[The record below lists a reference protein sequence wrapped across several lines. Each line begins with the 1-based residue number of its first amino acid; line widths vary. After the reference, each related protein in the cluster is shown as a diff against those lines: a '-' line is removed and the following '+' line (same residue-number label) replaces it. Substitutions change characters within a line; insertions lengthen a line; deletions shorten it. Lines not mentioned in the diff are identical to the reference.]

1 MMILVIEFS
10 LQFPTFVF
18 GHSRSQSAEN
28 FILRTKDFLKS
39 SWGGRNLCI
48 RKDIMIERWIDE
60 DDYDDDD
67 DDADGDEED
76 HEDSDDCNKDAGSN

>member
-1 MMILVIEFS
+1 MKTESMISKLSEDGQSNHFWEIKKYRNGDDDLVIEFS

-39 SWGGRNLCI
+39 SWAGGTCV
-48 RKDIMIERWIDE
+48 
-60 DDYDDDD
+60 
-67 DDADGDEED
+67 
-76 HEDSDDCNKDAGSN
+76 